1 MIDFL
6 ITSAEQ
12 LLQPFTSPFLLLS
25 VIIILIL
32 TSEKENIF
40 VRYLPALIFT
50 VFFYISYKYVLT
62 NPVAERWLERL
73 ESPFSAVTLL
83 LVLPAFFGNRNIRR
97 FLILPSSLLIIMS
110 AAEIFNRS
118 SSLPDSASWFNFI
131 ASPGLIVSS
140 TAGILIILSN
150 FLSTKLFRT
159 SCRVVFLILLV
170 YGGVLFRH
178 SLDDYRTMSA
188 SQRSPGEII
197 TLMETS
203 PVLKKSSHRP
213 AMPSAPCRFASGGG
227 FVQGCPMESLQ
238 HVIQLRKD
246 KIMSGNLTEL
256 QTLAVGIASL
266 LTLLIF
272 LLVGA
277 RLWCGWF
284 CPLATIGDIFDWIR
298 QKLNIDHFKY
308 RGFVR
313 KLLLTTGITAG
324 TAGLL
329 MALAYGS
336 VDSSGKFAGLKIP
349 PYPFCKMCPGE
360 EIFPV
365 ASGGLSQLPPL
376 PGTEWMGGFF
386 TVALLSMV
394 AFFFFGFL
402 TSRRLWCR
410 LCPMGLIGGLFNRG
424 GAVSLEKDSGKCT
437 GCAVCRE
444 VCPVDIDHVYRE
456 MKIRDVTTFEC
467 LLCLKCIEKCPE
479 NGCLSFTFCGSKV
492 TESSFSG
499 EKQ

>member
-1 MIDFL
+1 MTHL
-6 ITSAEQ
+6 IMSAES

-25 VIIILIL
+25 VVILL
-32 TSEKENIF
+32 LLMSEKESMYGK
-40 VRYLPALIFT
+40 YLPAFIFT
-50 VFFYISYKYVLT
+50 VFFYISYKLALT
-62 NPVAERWLERL
+62 NPIAARWLERL
-73 ESPFSAVTLL
+73 ESPFSAVALL
-83 LVLPAFFGNRNIRR
+83 LVLPAFLGNRKVRW
-97 FLILPSSLLIIMS
+97 FLTVPSSLLVIMT
-110 AAEIFNRS
+110 AIEIFTRS
-118 SSLPDSASWFNFI
+118 SALPDSASWFNFI
-131 ASPGLIVSS
+131 ASPGLIVSA
-140 TAGILIILSN
+140 TTGILIILSV
-150 FLSTKLFRT
+150 FLSMKHFRT
-159 SCRVVFLILLV
+159 TCRVVFIILLV
-170 YGGVLFRH
+170 YGGILFRH
-178 SLDDYRTMSA
+178 SLDDYRTLSS

-203 PVLKKSSHRP
+203 PVLKKSNHRP
-213 AMPSAPCRFASGGG
+213 SMPSAPCRFASGGG
-227 FVQGCPMESLQ
+227 YVQGCPMESLQ
-238 HVIQLRKD
+238 HVLQLRKD

-272 LLVGA
+272 LVVGA

-284 CPLATIGDIFDWIR
+284 CPLASIGDIFDWIR
-298 QKLNIDHFKY
+298 KKLGIDHFKY
-308 RGFVR
+308 KGFVR

-329 MALAYGS
+329 MAVGYGS
-336 VDSSGKFAGLKIP
+336 VDSSGEFAGLKIP

-365 ASGGLSQLPPL
+365 ASGGPSQLPPL

-386 TVALLSMV
+386 TVVLIAMV

-424 GAVSLEKDSGKCT
+424 GAVSLEKDSEKCN
-437 GCAVCRE
+437 GCATCRE
-444 VCPVDIDHVYRE
+444 VCPVDIDSVYRE
-456 MKIRDVTTFEC
+456 MENRDVSSMEC
-467 LLCLKCIEKCPE
+467 LLCLKCIEKCPRD
-479 NGCLSFTFCGSKV
+479 GCLSLAYCGSKV

-499 EKQ
+499 ENQ